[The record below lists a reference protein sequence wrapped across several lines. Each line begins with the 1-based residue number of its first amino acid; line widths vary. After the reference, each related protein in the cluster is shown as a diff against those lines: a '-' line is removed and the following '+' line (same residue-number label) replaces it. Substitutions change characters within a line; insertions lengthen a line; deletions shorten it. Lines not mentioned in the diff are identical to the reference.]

1 MKLFRV
7 GGHSLQLSSD
17 VFSLGD
23 DLVNVAEMGDLCQ
36 VTRERLELEDLGKKN
51 NSLEVSK
58 V

>member
-1 MKLFRV
+1 MKLFGV

-17 VFSLGD
+17 VFRLDD